1 MVAAVAQA
9 VEKGTKIIDED
20 GLFALV
26 RAAPEPTQAA
36 ESDVEVLDDDDGA
49 RPAICKPPAA
59 VSKPPAAAS
68 TLPAATAKPAA
79 ALSRPGPSS
88 SKAPPPGILCPGL

>member
-1 MVAAVAQA
+1 MVAIVVQA

-26 RAAPEPTQAA
+26 RAAPEPNKAA
-36 ESDVEVLDDDDGA
+36 ESVIEILDDDDGA
-49 RPAICKPPAA
+49 RPATSKPPAT

-68 TLPAATAKPAA
+68 TLPAAAAKPAA
-79 ALSRPGPSS
+79 APSRPRPSS
-88 SKAPPPGILCPGL
+88 SKLPPSGIP

>member
-1 MVAAVAQA
+1 MVAIVVQA

-26 RAAPEPTQAA
+26 RAAPEPNQAA
-36 ESDVEVLDDDDGA
+36 ESDIEILDDVDGA
-49 RPAICKPPAA
+49 RPATSKPLAA

-68 TLPAATAKPAA
+68 TRPAAAAKPAA
-79 ALSRPGPSS
+79 APSRPGPSS
-88 SKAPPPGILCPGL
+88 SKVTPSGTPCPVL